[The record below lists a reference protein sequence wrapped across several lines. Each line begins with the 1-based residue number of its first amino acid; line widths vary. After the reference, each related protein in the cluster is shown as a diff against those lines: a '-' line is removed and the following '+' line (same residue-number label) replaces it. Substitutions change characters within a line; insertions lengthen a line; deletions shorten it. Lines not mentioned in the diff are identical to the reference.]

1 MAGVVKD
8 VLMQALF
15 DVRGASGATYRFRRV
30 SDRGDRP
37 ATAGNFLYVRG
48 ASTKA
53 VIVYAGECDSL
64 TASLERWE
72 TARLLHGADELFVRL
87 NVAVAVREA
96 EHADIVAAHDPAMN
110 RA

>member
-1 MAGVVKD
+1 VASVVKD
-8 VLMQALF
+8 VLMQAHF

-30 SDRGDRP
+30 GDRDDRP

-48 ASTKA
+48 AATKA

-64 TASLERWE
+64 IASLECWE
-72 TARLLHGADELFVRL
+72 TARLLHGADGLFVRL

-96 EHADIVAAHDPAMN
+96 EQADIVAAYHPAMN
-110 RA
+110 RP